1 MPLAGVTPTVSGWS
15 ASGDEFSLVFDTNPL
30 TEFVELP
37 VGDPDLQNL
46 RYSQVLCGAIRGA
59 MEMVH
64 LEVQAAFVQDQLK
77 GDPVTEI
84 RVRFIRRL
92 QEAVPAGDD

>member
-1 MPLAGVTPTVSGWS
+1 
-15 ASGDEFSLVFDTNPL
+15 
-30 TEFVELP
+30 
-37 VGDPDLQNL
+37 LQNL

-64 LEVQAAFVQDQLK
+64 LEVHSTFVQDQLK

-84 RVRFIRRL
+84 RVRFVRRL